1 MKDRYDKQYLN
12 IILYEARGV
21 QQMKKEKTVLIMNFD
36 EESISYQAFSE
47 MKRLHQERKII
58 GYQMAVVKH
67 KPGNKLVA
75 QDFLDFTGADKNMK
89 DSLIGMLIGILG
101 GPFGILIG
109 WMVGAIVGSMRDAGE
124 VKDALTVFE
133 RTLKTIPEGSTGV
146 ILIATEQEL
155 ANVNDVA
162 MDELHGRV
170 QRMDEA
176 IVAEEIKS
184 AQETEGKAK
193 DSAKKH
199 WFSK

>member
-1 MKDRYDKQYLN
+1 
-12 IILYEARGV
+12 
-21 QQMKKEKTVLIMNFD
+21 MKKEKTVLIMNFD

-67 KPGNKLVA
+67 EPGNKLVA

-89 DSLIGMLIGILG
+89 DSLIGM
-101 GPFGILIG
+101 LIG

-176 IVAEEIKS
+176 IVAQEIKS